1 MKTTNLAFIS
11 TVLLAQAGCAFVQE
25 DPCEKITFSAEQQAE
40 CASLQRQIVNAKG
53 QPIKRTELERR
64 YELDCVNL
72 RYYRDDITN
81 ERCENKASVEKW
93 LSEEK
98 AEIARNP
105 EHGLETIDAVEQK
118 ESANETSPDNAM
130 TVESQE

>member
-1 MKTTNLAFIS
+1 MKTTTLAFIS

-72 RYYRDDITN
+72 RYYRDDMTD
-81 ERCENKASVEKW
+81 ERCENKASVDKW
-93 LSEEK
+93 LSDEK

-105 EHGLETIDAVEQK
+105 EHGLETKDVVEPK
-118 ESANETSPDNAM
+118 ESSQESGADSAVS
-130 TVESQE
+130 VESQE